1 MCLILTSTP
10 DSILKYTIINNRV
23 IKLIQKIYTIKP
35 FELSKINYI
44 FNYYI
49 SSSYFYILNR
59 IITAYDQ
66 ILNLQSLCMQFN

>member
-35 FELSKINYI
+35 FELSKVTYI
-44 FNYYI
+44 FNYCI

-59 IITAYDQ
+59 IITAYNQ